1 MTILRTLQNRQ
12 NSLSLAKG
20 GTATSF
26 CPCNGSPSRI
36 SLVRRRHDL
45 PAEAPRLGSASR
57 RQASSARLLGRLM
70 PRRRRAEDGA
80 EIRAPCSLCCLSD
93 LSPANVMLTKL
104 VVQGAY
110 KGPAPLQFCPNE
122 PASPTNYHL
131 LSPAPTPLKII
142 SAFSNGTRDHHFIQ
156 HFRTARHL
164 RSRRCPRRPPHQR
177 SRYSISSSPSGRCVL
192 LRSIVPPF
200 AQQHLTPPG
209 PAQPQNVGWRSL
221 RRPGAHVLP
230 ARQPSAGA
238 PGGKRLPGAEG
249 PPEGKKHSD
258 GLILS
263 AA

>member
-1 MTILRTLQNRQ
+1 
-12 NSLSLAKG
+12 
-20 GTATSF
+20 
-26 CPCNGSPSRI
+26 
-36 SLVRRRHDL
+36 
-45 PAEAPRLGSASR
+45 
-57 RQASSARLLGRLM
+57 M

-221 RRPGAHVLP
+221 RRPGPHVLSAPP
-230 ARQPSAGA
+230 ALRRSLRRKTPPRRRGA
-238 PGGKRLPGAEG
+238 PRGKE
-249 PPEGKKHSD
+249 SD
-258 GLILS
+258 GPILAQLPS
-263 AA
+263 YNKCRRKHATQ

>member
-1 MTILRTLQNRQ
+1 MAQR
-12 NSLSLAKG
+12 
-20 GTATSF
+20 F
-26 CPCNGSPSRI
+26 E
-36 SLVRRRHDL
+36 L
-45 PAEAPRLGSASR
+45 PAHCAACI
-57 RQASSARLLGRLM
+57 A
-70 PRRRRAEDGA
+70 
-80 EIRAPCSLCCLSD
+80 
-93 LSPANVMLTKL
+93 LSPANMMLTKL

-221 RRPGAHVLP
+221 RRPGPHVLP
-230 ARQPSAGA
+230 APAESIPSAPRTGVVG
-238 PGGKRLPGAEG
+238 PTVHPRLLVLCQDHVAAASCRPSYQ
-249 PPEGKKHSD
+249 SD
-258 GLILS
+258 PVPRES

>member
-1 MTILRTLQNRQ
+1 M
-12 NSLSLAKG
+12 AA
-20 GTATSF
+20 ATSVTE
-26 CPCNGSPSRI
+26 PQSRI

-45 PAEAPRLGSASR
+45 QAEAPRLGSASR

-192 LRSIVPPF
+192 LRSI
-200 AQQHLTPPG
+200 
-209 PAQPQNVGWRSL
+209 
-221 RRPGAHVLP
+221 
-230 ARQPSAGA
+230 
-238 PGGKRLPGAEG
+238 
-249 PPEGKKHSD
+249 
-258 GLILS
+258 
-263 AA
+263 